1 MNTGRF
7 LLIVLISFVC
17 TYFLRALPF
26 LAFSGDR
33 KMPDWLDRLG
43 KTLPSAIMAV
53 LIVVCITLRIV
64 SQKKMQMIA
73 YRKGEILFMDRKDT
87 VIAQMP
93 SYALNEAEINTWKV
107 KIPWDGRFYLIER
120 NPFDNGDAV
129 KEMLHFFGIEE
140 Q

>member
-1 MNTGRF
+1 MSTERI
-7 LLIVLISFVC
+7 LIMIAVSALC
-17 TYFLRALPF
+17 TFFLRALPF
-26 LAFSGDR
+26 LAFGGSQ

-87 VIAQMP
+87 VIAQMLF
-93 SYALNEAEINTWKV
+93 YALYQAEINTWKV
-107 KIPWDGRFYLIER
+107 KIPWDGKFYLIER

-129 KEMLHFFGIEE
+129 KEMLSFFGIEE
-140 Q
+140 